1 MKTYCRQEISRGDIY
16 YADLRPVVGSEQGGI
31 RPVLILQN
39 NVGNRHSPTVIAAP
53 ITSKLGKPRLPTH
66 VSLNKHTEGLNR
78 GSTDKVESG
87 GKRVA
92 RTAGDAIKQKAK
104 KEFVKQRQQKRAQN
118 RDTGPEQSQPQQSD
132 PQPQPSEQVPFTE
145 SASPVP
151 NEVGQVTEQNI
162 PVTTQPA
169 SPPDPSLDTHMADA
183 HSQGDTVA
191 HSQYYGRNLSAESTH
206 FPTTDCANSD
216 AKAQNGGGRQNS
228 QSRQQAQ
235 GRQKAIKDA
244 QKSKAQKDEQQKFS
258 TRDQA
263 HQIESSQQRS
273 HGGAEPSAARLNGE
287 KASLGTR
294 SRLESTSQA
303 AQCRTGR
310 ATSNAPA
317 AKEGGSRMLGKK
329 SASKAA
335 HAPKADGNRPK
346 LGSVRQKRKL
356 GIENSRIV
364 QRQVSPAQQAKALAR
379 RKARKEMVKK
389 AGQRTKQAATKAGK
403 ATIRF
408 AQAVGRV
415 ALAAVKGVLAVGG
428 GVILL
433 IVFLCLILVAAIA
446 ASPFG
451 IFFAGGGSQDGVPV
465 SVAVAQVNYAYNET
479 LEELQTAESYDD
491 VVMEGTGADW
501 VDVLAVFAV
510 KVAGSNDADATDVVT
525 LDKNRID
532 RLEAV
537 FWDMNAVAHE
547 VEEIDHPESSEGAD
561 DGYTERI
568 LHITIT
574 GKTAEEM
581 AAEYGFTDQ
590 QLEML
595 QELLE
600 EREMLADLIGSLM
613 NVTADAKEVLLNL
626 PEDLSPER
634 EAVIRAA
641 CSLVGKVN
649 YFWGGKSLV
658 LGWDSRWGRLTEVT
672 AAGSSTTGTYRPY
685 GLDCSGFVDWVFY
698 NATGGEYIIGHG
710 GGAMMQ
716 HSYCTSISWAEAQ
729 IGDLVFYPEDT
740 HVGIVC
746 GWDESGNILI
756 VHCAFSANNVV
767 ITGREGFTSIGRPV
781 FYGGA

>member
-1 MKTYCRQEISRGDIY
+1 MADIKTKGIEKPKVKTSGVVPKEAASIIKKKCQEQQECNAPGQKDPVR
-16 YADLRPVVGSEQGGI
+16 YA
-31 RPVLILQN
+31 
-39 NVGNRHSPTVIAAP
+39 
-53 ITSKLGKPRLPTH
+53 
-66 VSLNKHTEGLNR
+66 
-78 GSTDKVESG
+78 TDKVESG

>member
-1 MKTYCRQEISRGDIY
+1 MADIKTKGSLEKPKVKTSGVVPKEATTIIKEKYQEQQERNAPGQKDPVR
-16 YADLRPVVGSEQGGI
+16 YA
-31 RPVLILQN
+31 
-39 NVGNRHSPTVIAAP
+39 
-53 ITSKLGKPRLPTH
+53 
-66 VSLNKHTEGLNR
+66 
-78 GSTDKVESG
+78 TDKVESG
-87 GKRVA
+87 GKWAA

-104 KEFVKQRQQKRAQN
+104 KEFVKQRQQKRAQR
-118 RDTGPEQSQPQQSD
+118 RDSEPEQSQPQSD
-132 PQPQPSEQVPFTE
+132 PQAQPSEQAPFTE
-145 SASPVP
+145 PASPAS
-151 NEVGQVTEQNI
+151 NEVGQAAEQNI
-162 PVTTQPA
+162 PATTQPA
-169 SPPDPSLDTHMADA
+169 SPPDVSPDTHMVDA
-183 HSQGDTVA
+183 HSHGDTVTPT
-191 HSQYYGRNLSAESTH
+191 QYYGQNLSTESTH
-206 FPTTDCANSD
+206 FSTIDCANSD
-216 AKAQNGGGRQNS
+216 AKAQYGGERQNS

-244 QKSKAQKDEQQKFS
+244 QKSKARKDEQQKFS

-263 HQIESSQQRS
+263 HRIESSQQRP
-273 HGGAEPSAARLNGE
+273 HGGTEPPTARLNCE
-287 KASLGTR
+287 KADSGTR
-294 SRLESTSQA
+294 RTLQV
-303 AQCRTGR
+303 AQRRTGG
-310 ATSNAPA
+310 ATPNAPA
-317 AKEGGSRMLGKK
+317 AKEGGSRTLGKK
-329 SASKAA
+329 SAGKAA
-335 HAPKADGNRPK
+335 HAPKTDGNRPK
-346 LGSVRQKRKL
+346 LGSIRQKRKL
-356 GIENSRIV
+356 AIKNGRIV

-379 RKARKEMVKK
+379 RKAQKEMVKK

-403 ATIRF
+403 LTMRF

-415 ALAAVKGVLAVGG
+415 ALAAIKGVIAAGG

-433 IVFLCLILVAAIA
+433 IVLLCLILVAAIA

-510 KVAGSNDADATDVVT
+510 KVAGSNETDATDVVT
-525 LDKNRID
+525 LDENRID

-537 FWDMNAVAHE
+537 FWDMNAVSHE
-547 VEEIDHPESSEGAD
+547 VETIDHPESSEGAD

-568 LHITIT
+568 LKITIT

-581 AAEYGFTDQ
+581 AVEYGFTDQ

-672 AAGSSTTGTYRPY
+672 AAGSSTSGTYRPY

-698 NATGGEYIIGHG
+698 NATDGEYIIGHG
-710 GGAMMQ
+710 GGAMAQ

-756 VHCAFSANNVV
+756 VHCAFSANNVI
-767 ITGREGFTSIGRPV
+767 ITGQEGFTTIGRPV

>member
-1 MKTYCRQEISRGDIY
+1 MADIKTKGSMEKPKVKTSGFVPKEAASVIKEKYQEQQERNAPGQKGPVR
-16 YADLRPVVGSEQGGI
+16 YA
-31 RPVLILQN
+31 
-39 NVGNRHSPTVIAAP
+39 
-53 ITSKLGKPRLPTH
+53 
-66 VSLNKHTEGLNR
+66 
-78 GSTDKVESG
+78 TDKVESG
-87 GKRVA
+87 SKRAA

-104 KEFVKQRQQKRAQN
+104 KEFVKQRQQKRAQS
-118 RDTGPEQSQPQQSD
+118 RDTGPEQA
-132 PQPQPSEQVPFTE
+132 QPSEQVPFAEPVSPATNE
-145 SASPVP
+145 AGQAAEQHIPTLTQAAS
-151 NEVGQVTEQNI
+151 
-162 PVTTQPA
+162 
-169 SPPDPSLDTHMADA
+169 SPDPSLDTHIADA

-191 HSQYYGRNLSAESTH
+191 SSQYYGRNFSTESARFSTTNCDV
-206 FPTTDCANSD
+206 PD
-216 AKAQNGGGRQNS
+216 AKTQHGGGRQNS
-228 QSRQQAQ
+228 QSRQQTQ

-244 QKSKAQKDEQQKFS
+244 QKSKARKDEQQKFS
-258 TRDQA
+258 ARDQA
-263 HQIESSQQRS
+263 HWIESGQQRTYS
-273 HGGAEPSAARLNGE
+273 GAEPSAVRLNGE
-287 KASLGTR
+287 KVSPGTR
-294 SRLESTSQA
+294 RLGSASQA
-303 AQCRTGR
+303 TQHRTGR
-310 ATSNAPA
+310 ATPSAPA
-317 AKEGGSRMLGKK
+317 AKEGGSKMLGNK
-329 SASKAA
+329 SADKAT
-335 HAPKADGNRPK
+335 HVLKTDGNRPK

-356 GIENSRIV
+356 AIKNGRIV

-379 RKARKEMVKK
+379 RRAQKEMIKK

-403 ATIRF
+403 LTVRF

-415 ALAAVKGVLAVGG
+415 ALAAIKGVIAAGG

-433 IVFLCLILVAAIA
+433 IVLLCLILVAAIA

-451 IFFAGGGSQDGVPV
+451 IFFAGGGSQDGVSV
-465 SVAVAQVNYAYNET
+465 SVAVAQVNYSYNET

-510 KVAGSNDADATDVVT
+510 KVAGSNETDATDVVT
-525 LDKNRID
+525 LDENRID

-537 FWDMNAVAHE
+537 FGDMNTVAHE
-547 VEEIDHPESSEGAD
+547 VETIDHPESSEGAD

-568 LHITIT
+568 LKITIT

-613 NVTADAKEVLLNL
+613 SVTADAKEVLLNL

-672 AAGSSTTGTYRPY
+672 AAGNSTTGTYRPY

-710 GGAMMQ
+710 GGAMAQ
-716 HSYCTSISWAEAQ
+716 HSYCTNISWAEAQ

-756 VHCAFSANNVV
+756 LHCAFSANNVV
-767 ITGREGFTSIGRPV
+767 ITGQEGFTSIGRPV

>member
-1 MKTYCRQEISRGDIY
+1 MADIKTKGSMEKPKVKTSGVVPKEATSIIKEKYKEQQERNAPGQKDPVR
-16 YADLRPVVGSEQGGI
+16 YA
-31 RPVLILQN
+31 
-39 NVGNRHSPTVIAAP
+39 
-53 ITSKLGKPRLPTH
+53 
-66 VSLNKHTEGLNR
+66 
-78 GSTDKVESG
+78 TDKVESG
-87 GKRVA
+87 GKQTA
-92 RTAGDAIKQKAK
+92 RTAGDALKQKAK
-104 KEFVKQRQQKRAQN
+104 KEFVKQRQQKRAQS
-118 RDTGPEQSQPQQSD
+118 RDTGPEQ
-132 PQPQPSEQVPFTE
+132 PSP
-145 SASPVP
+145 AS
-151 NEVGQVTEQNI
+151 NEAGQAAEQNI
-162 PVTTQPA
+162 HASTKPA

-183 HSQGDTVA
+183 YSQGDTVA
-191 HSQYYGRNLSAESTH
+191 PSQYYGRNLSSDSTH
-206 FPTTDCANSD
+206 FSALDRANPEV
-216 AKAQNGGGRQNS
+216 KTQRGGKQQNFQG
-228 QSRQQAQ
+228 RQQAQ

-244 QKSKAQKDEQQKFS
+244 QKTKARKDEQQKFS

-263 HQIESSQQRS
+263 HRIESGQQRS

-287 KASLGTR
+287 NASPGIRRLG
-294 SRLESTSQA
+294 STSQA
-303 AQCRTGR
+303 AQHRTGR
-310 ATSNAPA
+310 ATPNAPT
-317 AKEGGSRMLGKK
+317 AKECGSRMLGNK

-335 HAPKADGNRPK
+335 HVPKMDGNRPK

-356 GIENSRIV
+356 AIKNGRIV

-379 RKARKEMVKK
+379 RRAQKEMVKK
-389 AGQRTKQAATKAGK
+389 AGQRTKQAATKVGK

-415 ALAAVKGVLAVGG
+415 ALAAIKGVIAAGG

-433 IVFLCLILVAAIA
+433 IVLLCLILVAAIA

-491 VVMEGTGADW
+491 VVIEGTGADW

-510 KVAGSNDADATDVVT
+510 KVAGSNDTDATDVVT
-525 LDKNRID
+525 LDENRID

-574 GKTAEEM
+574 GKTAEEA
-581 AAEYGFTDQ
+581 AAEYNFTAQ

-634 EAVIRAA
+634 GAVIRAA

-672 AAGSSTTGTYRPY
+672 AAGNSTTGTYRPY

-698 NATGGEYIIGHG
+698 NATDGEYIIGHG
-710 GGAMMQ
+710 GGAMAQ

-767 ITGREGFTSIGRPV
+767 ITGQEGFTTIGRPV

>member
-1 MKTYCRQEISRGDIY
+1 MADIKTKGSIEKPKVKTSGFAPKEAASIIKEKYQEQQERNAPGQKDPVR
-16 YADLRPVVGSEQGGI
+16 YA
-31 RPVLILQN
+31 
-39 NVGNRHSPTVIAAP
+39 
-53 ITSKLGKPRLPTH
+53 
-66 VSLNKHTEGLNR
+66 
-78 GSTDKVESG
+78 TDKVESG
-87 GKRVA
+87 GKWAA

-104 KEFVKQRQQKRAQN
+104 KEFVKQRQQKRAQS
-118 RDTGPEQSQPQQSD
+118 RDAGPEQSQPQQSD

-151 NEVGQVTEQNI
+151 NEAGQAAEQNI
-162 PVTTQPA
+162 PGTAQLA
-169 SPPDPSLDTHMADA
+169 SPPDSSMDAHIVDA
-183 HSQGDTVA
+183 HSQGVTA
-191 HSQYYGRNLSAESTH
+191 APSQYYGRNLSTESTH
-206 FPTTDCANSD
+206 FSTTDCTNSD

-244 QKSKAQKDEQQKFS
+244 QKSKARKDEQQKFS

-263 HQIESSQQRS
+263 NRIESSQQRS
-273 HGGAEPSAARLNGE
+273 HGGAEPSAAHLNGE
-287 KASLGTR
+287 KASSGTKRLG
-294 SRLESTSQA
+294 SSSQA
-303 AQCRTGR
+303 AQRRIGG
-310 ATSNAPA
+310 ATPNAPA
-317 AKEGGSRMLGKK
+317 AKEGGSRMLGQK

-346 LGSVRQKRKL
+346 LGAVRQKRKL
-356 GIENSRIV
+356 VIKNSRIV

-379 RKARKEMVKK
+379 RKAQKEMIKK

-403 ATIRF
+403 AMIRF

-415 ALAAVKGVLAVGG
+415 ALAAIKGVIAAGG

-433 IVFLCLILVAAIA
+433 IVLLCLILVAAIA

-451 IFFAGGGSQDGVPV
+451 IFFAGGGSEDGVPV

-491 VVMEGTGADW
+491 VVIEGTGADW
-501 VDVLAVFAV
+501 VDILAVFAV

-626 PEDLSPER
+626 PEDLPPER

-649 YFWGGKSLV
+649 YFWGGKNLV

-672 AAGSSTTGTYRPY
+672 AAGNSTTGTYRPY

-767 ITGREGFTSIGRPV
+767 ITGQEGFTTIGRPV

>member
-1 MKTYCRQEISRGDIY
+1 MADIKTKGSMEKPKVNTSGFVPKEATSIIKEKYQEQQERNAPGQKDPVR
-16 YADLRPVVGSEQGGI
+16 YA
-31 RPVLILQN
+31 
-39 NVGNRHSPTVIAAP
+39 
-53 ITSKLGKPRLPTH
+53 
-66 VSLNKHTEGLNR
+66 
-78 GSTDKVESG
+78 TDKVESG

-92 RTAGDAIKQKAK
+92 RTAGDSIKQKAK
-104 KEFVKQRQQKRAQN
+104 KEFAQQRHKKTAQN
-118 RDTGPEQSQPQQSD
+118 QKDTSEPPEVRDTQAPNCPGETPEPTSQSAAQPAPNQDANHTGSYGR
-132 PQPQPSEQVPFTE
+132 TE
-145 SASPVP
+145 S
-151 NEVGQVTEQNI
+151 
-162 PVTTQPA
+162 PA
-169 SPPDPSLDTHMADA
+169 
-183 HSQGDTVA
+183 
-191 HSQYYGRNLSAESTH
+191 QYNRRNLSTTSTE
-206 FPTTDCANSD
+206 FSTTNS
-216 AKAQNGGGRQNS
+216 AHVNRKAQNVGERSKELGH
-228 QSRQQAQ
+228 
-235 GRQKAIKDA
+235 QKAIKDA
-244 QKSKAQKDEQQKFS
+244 QKSKAKRAEQRKFS

-263 HQIESSQQRS
+263 QLIESR
-273 HGGAEPSAARLNGE
+273 RLDAPLSGDRPLPGSGDLRKPMRN
-287 KASLGTR
+287 
-294 SRLESTSQA
+294 TSQA
-303 AQCRTGR
+303 HMGQSGTPDFRI
-310 ATSNAPA
+310 PA
-317 AKEGGSRMLGKK
+317 AKDSALK
-329 SASKAA
+329 SPGQKTGSKAA
-335 HAPKADGNRPK
+335 RSLKVDGNRPK
-346 LGSVRQKRKL
+346 LGTVLRKRTSPFQRGKA
-356 GIENSRIV
+356 V
-364 QRQVSPAQQAKALAR
+364 QRQLSPAQQAKALTR
-379 RKARKEMVKK
+379 RKAQKELVKK
-389 AGQRTKQAATKAGK
+389 AGQRTKQAVAKAGK
-403 ATIRF
+403 ATMRF

-415 ALAAVKGVLAVGG
+415 ALAAIKGVIAAGG

-433 IVFLCLILVAAIA
+433 IVLLCLILVAVIA

-465 SVAVAQVNYAYNET
+465 SVAVAQVNYSYNET

-501 VDVLAVFAV
+501 VDILAVFAV
-510 KVAGSNDADATDVVT
+510 KVAGSNETDATDVVT
-525 LDKNRID
+525 LDENRID

-568 LHITIT
+568 LKITIT

-581 AAEYGFTDQ
+581 AAEYSFTDQ
-590 QLEML
+590 QLEIL

-626 PEDLSPER
+626 PEDLAPER

-672 AAGSSTTGTYRPY
+672 AAGNSTTGTYRPY

-698 NATGGEYIIGHG
+698 NATDGEYIIGHG
-710 GGAMMQ
+710 GGAMAQ
-716 HSYCTSISWAEAQ
+716 HGYCTSITWAEAQ

-756 VHCAFSANNVV
+756 LHCASGYNNVV
-767 ITGREGFTSIGRPV
+767 ITGQEGFTSIGRPI

>member
-1 MKTYCRQEISRGDIY
+1 MADIKTKGIEKPKVKTSGVVPKEAASIIKKKYQEQQECNAPGQKDPVR
-16 YADLRPVVGSEQGGI
+16 YA
-31 RPVLILQN
+31 
-39 NVGNRHSPTVIAAP
+39 
-53 ITSKLGKPRLPTH
+53 
-66 VSLNKHTEGLNR
+66 
-78 GSTDKVESG
+78 TDKVESG

-151 NEVGQVTEQNI
+151 NEVGQVTKQNI

>member
-1 MKTYCRQEISRGDIY
+1 MADIKTKGIEKPKVKTSGVVPKEAASIIKKKYQEQQECNAPGQKDPVR
-16 YADLRPVVGSEQGGI
+16 YA
-31 RPVLILQN
+31 
-39 NVGNRHSPTVIAAP
+39 
-53 ITSKLGKPRLPTH
+53 
-66 VSLNKHTEGLNR
+66 
-78 GSTDKVESG
+78 TDKVESG

-346 LGSVRQKRKL
+346 LGSVRQKRTL

>member
-1 MKTYCRQEISRGDIY
+1 MADIKTKGSIEKPKVKTSGFAPKEAASIIKEKYQEQQERNAPGQKDPVR
-16 YADLRPVVGSEQGGI
+16 YA
-31 RPVLILQN
+31 
-39 NVGNRHSPTVIAAP
+39 
-53 ITSKLGKPRLPTH
+53 
-66 VSLNKHTEGLNR
+66 
-78 GSTDKVESG
+78 TDKVESG
-87 GKRVA
+87 GKWAA

-104 KEFVKQRQQKRAQN
+104 KEFVKQRQQKRAQS
-118 RDTGPEQSQPQQSD
+118 RDAGPEQSQPQQSD

-151 NEVGQVTEQNI
+151 NEAGQAAEQNI
-162 PVTTQPA
+162 PGTAQLA
-169 SPPDPSLDTHMADA
+169 SPPDSSMDAHIVDA
-183 HSQGDTVA
+183 HSQGVTA
-191 HSQYYGRNLSAESTH
+191 APSQYYGRNLSTESTH
-206 FPTTDCANSD
+206 FSTTDCTNSD

-244 QKSKAQKDEQQKFS
+244 QKSKARKDEQQKFS

-263 HQIESSQQRS
+263 NRIESSQQRS
-273 HGGAEPSAARLNGE
+273 HGGAEPSAAHLNGE
-287 KASLGTR
+287 KASSGTKRLG
-294 SRLESTSQA
+294 SSSQA
-303 AQCRTGR
+303 AQRRIGG
-310 ATSNAPA
+310 ATPNAPA

-346 LGSVRQKRKL
+346 LGAVRQKRKL
-356 GIENSRIV
+356 VIKNSRIV

-379 RKARKEMVKK
+379 RKAQKEMIKK

-403 ATIRF
+403 AMIRF

-415 ALAAVKGVLAVGG
+415 ALAAIKGVIAAGG

-433 IVFLCLILVAAIA
+433 IVLLCLILVAAIA

-451 IFFAGGGSQDGVPV
+451 IFFAGGGSEDGVPV

-491 VVMEGTGADW
+491 VVIEGTGADW
-501 VDVLAVFAV
+501 VDILAVFAV

-626 PEDLSPER
+626 PEDLPPER

-658 LGWDSRWGRLTEVT
+658 LGWDSRWGQLRQVT

-685 GLDCSGFVDWVFY
+685 GLDCSGLVDWAFY
-698 NATGGEYIIGHG
+698 NATGGSYIIGHG
-710 GGAMMQ
+710 GGATMQ
-716 HSYCTSISWAEAQ
+716 HSYCTDISWPDAQ
-729 IGDLVFYPEDT
+729 PGDLVFYPDNS

-746 GWDESGNILI
+746 GRDENGNLLVI
-756 VHCAFSANNVV
+756 HCASGANNVV
-767 ITGREGFTSIGRPV
+767 ITGTSGFISVARPDY
-781 FYGGA
+781 FSDN

>member
-1 MKTYCRQEISRGDIY
+1 MLMADIKTKGIEKPKVKTSGVVPKEAASIIKKKYQEQQECNAPGQKDPVR
-16 YADLRPVVGSEQGGI
+16 YA
-31 RPVLILQN
+31 
-39 NVGNRHSPTVIAAP
+39 
-53 ITSKLGKPRLPTH
+53 
-66 VSLNKHTEGLNR
+66 
-78 GSTDKVESG
+78 TDKVESG

-235 GRQKAIKDA
+235 GRPKAIKDA

-685 GLDCSGFVDWVFY
+685 VLDCSGFVDWVFY

>member
-1 MKTYCRQEISRGDIY
+1 MADIKTKGSMDKPKVKTSGVVPKEAASIIKEKYQEQQERNAPGQKDPVR
-16 YADLRPVVGSEQGGI
+16 YA
-31 RPVLILQN
+31 
-39 NVGNRHSPTVIAAP
+39 
-53 ITSKLGKPRLPTH
+53 
-66 VSLNKHTEGLNR
+66 
-78 GSTDKVESG
+78 TDKVESG
-87 GKRVA
+87 GKRAA
-92 RTAGDAIKQKAK
+92 RTAGDTIKQRAK
-104 KEFVKQRQQKRAQN
+104 KEFVKQRQQKRAQS
-118 RDTGPEQSQPQQSD
+118 RDTRPDQSQPQAQL
-132 PQPQPSEQVPFTE
+132 FTE
-145 SASPVP
+145 PASPVS
-151 NEVGQVTEQNI
+151 NEAGKAAEQNI
-162 PVTTQPA
+162 PGTVQPA
-169 SPPDPSLDTHMADA
+169 SPPDPSMDTHMVDA
-183 HSQGDTVA
+183 HSQGDPATP
-191 HSQYYGRNLSAESTH
+191 SQYYGRNLSSDSTR
-206 FPTTDCANSD
+206 FFATDRANPD
-216 AKAQNGGGRQNS
+216 VKIQRGGEQQKLQGRQ
-228 QSRQQAQ
+228 QVQ

-244 QKSKAQKDEQQKFS
+244 QKSKARKDEQQKFS

-273 HGGAEPSAARLNGE
+273 HGGAEPSAARLDGE
-287 KASLGTR
+287 KASPSTR

-303 AQCRTGR
+303 AQRRTGK
-310 ATSNAPA
+310 ATSDAPA
-317 AKEGGSRMLGKK
+317 AKEGGSRMVGKK
-329 SASKAA
+329 SASKAV

-356 GIENSRIV
+356 VIKNSRIV
-364 QRQVSPAQQAKALAR
+364 QRQVSPAQHAKVLAR
-379 RKARKEMVKK
+379 RKAQKEMVKK

-403 ATIRF
+403 ATMRF

-415 ALAAVKGVLAVGG
+415 VMAAVKGVLAAGG

-451 IFFAGGGSQDGVPV
+451 IFFAGGGSEDGVPV

-479 LEELQTAESYDD
+479 LEELQTAENYDD

-501 VDVLAVFAV
+501 VDILAVFAV
-510 KVAGSNDADATDVVT
+510 KVAGSNEADATDVVT
-525 LDKNRID
+525 LDEKRID

-537 FWDMNAVAHE
+537 FWDMNVITHE
-547 VEEIDHPESSEGAD
+547 VEEIDHSASSDGAD

-568 LHITIT
+568 LHITVT
-574 GKTAEEM
+574 SKTAEEM
-581 AAEYGFTDQ
+581 AAEYSFTDQ

-595 QELLE
+595 QGLLE

-658 LGWDSRWGRLTEVT
+658 LGWDSRWGRLAEVT

-698 NATGGEYIIGHG
+698 NATDGEYIIGHG
-710 GGAMMQ
+710 GGAMAQ

-756 VHCAFSANNVV
+756 LHCAFSANNVV
-767 ITGREGFTSIGRPV
+767 ITGQEGFTSIGRPV

>member
-1 MKTYCRQEISRGDIY
+1 MADIKTKGSMDKPKVKTSGFVPREATSIIKEKYQEQQERNAPGQKDPVR
-16 YADLRPVVGSEQGGI
+16 YA
-31 RPVLILQN
+31 
-39 NVGNRHSPTVIAAP
+39 
-53 ITSKLGKPRLPTH
+53 
-66 VSLNKHTEGLNR
+66 
-78 GSTDKVESG
+78 TDKVESG
-87 GKRVA
+87 SKRAA

-104 KEFVKQRQQKRAQN
+104 KEFVKQRQQKKAQS
-118 RDTGPEQSQPQQSD
+118 RDTGPEQFQSQSD
-132 PQPQPSEQVPFTE
+132 PQAQPSEQAPFTE
-145 SASPVP
+145 
-151 NEVGQVTEQNI
+151 
-162 PVTTQPA
+162 PA
-169 SPPDPSLDTHMADA
+169 SPASNEASRSVKQNVSTGTR
-183 HSQGDTVA
+183 S
-191 HSQYYGRNLSAESTH
+191 RNEQ
-206 FPTTDCANSD
+206 
-216 AKAQNGGGRQNS
+216 AKPQN
-228 QSRQQAQ
+228 RQQAQ

-244 QKSKAQKDEQQKFS
+244 QKSREKRAEQHKFS

-263 HQIESSQQRS
+263 QLTGS
-273 HGGAEPSAARLNGE
+273 
-287 KASLGTR
+287 
-294 SRLESTSQA
+294 SRLESSRGGDHALPGAGSQREPLWNS
-303 AQCRTGR
+303 AQAPMGQRGRTDFR
-310 ATSNAPA
+310 IPA
-317 AKEGGSRMLGKK
+317 AKDGGLK
-329 SASKAA
+329 SPSQKPGSKAA
-335 HAPKADGNRPK
+335 RSLKADGNRPK
-346 LGSVRQKRKL
+346 LGTALQKRKTPFQR
-356 GIENSRIV
+356 SKTV
-364 QRQVSPAQQAKALAR
+364 QRQISPAQQAKALAR
-379 RKARKEMVKK
+379 RRAQKELVKK

-403 ATIRF
+403 ATMQF

-415 ALAAVKGVLAVGG
+415 ALAAVKGILAAGG

-433 IVFLCLILVAAIA
+433 IVLLGLILVAAIA

-451 IFFAGGGSQDGVPV
+451 IFFAGGDSQDGVPV
-465 SVAVAQVNYAYNET
+465 SVAVAQVNYTYNET

-491 VVMEGTGADW
+491 VVIEGTGADW

-510 KVAGSNDADATDVVT
+510 KVAGRNDADATDVVT
-525 LDKNRID
+525 LDENRID

-574 GKTAEEM
+574 GKTAEEA

-590 QLEML
+590 QIEML
-595 QELLE
+595 HELLE
-600 EREMLADLIGSLM
+600 ERGMLADLIGSLM
-613 NVTADAKEVLLNL
+613 NITADAKDVLLNL

-710 GGAMMQ
+710 GGAIAQ
-716 HSYCTSISWAEAQ
+716 HSYCTGISWTEAQ

-740 HVGIVC
+740 HVGSVC
-746 GWDESGNILI
+746 GWDESGDILI
-756 VHCAFSANNVV
+756 VHCAFSANDVV
-767 ITGREGFTSIGRPV
+767 ITGQEGFTTIGRPV

>member
-1 MKTYCRQEISRGDIY
+1 MADIKTKGSMEKPKVKISGIVPKEAKSIIKEKYQEQQERNAPGQKDPVR
-16 YADLRPVVGSEQGGI
+16 YA
-31 RPVLILQN
+31 
-39 NVGNRHSPTVIAAP
+39 
-53 ITSKLGKPRLPTH
+53 
-66 VSLNKHTEGLNR
+66 
-78 GSTDKVESG
+78 TDKVEGG
-87 GKRVA
+87 GKRAA

-104 KEFVKQRQQKRAQN
+104 KEFVKQRQQKKAQS
-118 RDTGPEQSQPQQSD
+118 RDSEPEQSQPQSE
-132 PQPQPSEQVPFTE
+132 PQPQPSEQAPLTE
-145 SASPVP
+145 PASPASH
-151 NEVGQVTEQNI
+151 EVGQAAEQNI
-162 PVTTQPA
+162 PATAQPA
-169 SPPDPSLDTHMADA
+169 SLPDSSLETHMGNV
-183 HSQGDTVA
+183 HSQGDTA
-191 HSQYYGRNLSAESTH
+191 TPTQYYGRNLSTESTH
-206 FPTTDCANSD
+206 FSTTNCAD
-216 AKAQNGGGRQNS
+216 PDGKAQHGGKRQNA

-244 QKSKAQKDEQQKFS
+244 QRTKARKDEQQRFN

-263 HQIESSQQRS
+263 HQIESGQQRS
-273 HGGAEPSAARLNGE
+273 HGREEPSAARLNGE
-287 KASLGTR
+287 KASPGTR
-294 SRLESTSQA
+294 RMGSTAQA
-303 AQCRTGR
+303 AQRRTSGS
-310 ATSNAPA
+310 APNVPA

-335 HAPKADGNRPK
+335 HAPKPDGNRPK

-356 GIENSRIV
+356 AIKNSRIV

-379 RKARKEMVKK
+379 RKAQKEMLKK
-389 AGQRTKQAATKAGK
+389 AGQRTKQAAAKAGK
-403 ATIRF
+403 LTMRF

-415 ALAAVKGVLAVGG
+415 ALAAVKGVLAAGG

-433 IVFLCLILVAAIA
+433 IVLLCLILVAAIA

-465 SVAVAQVNYAYNET
+465 SVAVAQVNYAYNEI

-491 VVMEGTGADW
+491 VVIEGTGADW

-510 KVAGSNDADATDVVT
+510 KVAGSNDTDATDVVT
-525 LDKNRID
+525 LDENRID

-537 FWDMNAVAHE
+537 FWDMNTIIHE
-547 VEEIDHPESSEGAD
+547 VDEIDHPESSEGAD

-574 GKTAEEM
+574 GKTAEEA
-581 AAEYGFTDQ
+581 AAEYNFTTQ

-613 NVTADAKEVLLNL
+613 NITADAKDVLLNL

-672 AAGSSTTGTYRPY
+672 AAGNSTTGTYRPY

-710 GGAMMQ
+710 GGAMAQ
-716 HSYCTSISWAEAQ
+716 HGYCTSISWAEAQ

-767 ITGREGFTSIGRPV
+767 ITGQEGFTTIGRPV

>member
-1 MKTYCRQEISRGDIY
+1 M
-16 YADLRPVVGSEQGGI
+16 
-31 RPVLILQN
+31 
-39 NVGNRHSPTVIAAP
+39 
-53 ITSKLGKPRLPTH
+53 
-66 VSLNKHTEGLNR
+66 
-78 GSTDKVESG
+78 
-87 GKRVA
+87 
-92 RTAGDAIKQKAK
+92 
-104 KEFVKQRQQKRAQN
+104 
-118 RDTGPEQSQPQQSD
+118 
-132 PQPQPSEQVPFTE
+132 
-145 SASPVP
+145 
-151 NEVGQVTEQNI
+151 
-162 PVTTQPA
+162 
-169 SPPDPSLDTHMADA
+169 
-183 HSQGDTVA
+183 
-191 HSQYYGRNLSAESTH
+191 
-206 FPTTDCANSD
+206 
-216 AKAQNGGGRQNS
+216 
-228 QSRQQAQ
+228 
-235 GRQKAIKDA
+235 
-244 QKSKAQKDEQQKFS
+244 
-258 TRDQA
+258 
-263 HQIESSQQRS
+263 
-273 HGGAEPSAARLNGE
+273 
-287 KASLGTR
+287 
-294 SRLESTSQA
+294 
-303 AQCRTGR
+303 
-310 ATSNAPA
+310 
-317 AKEGGSRMLGKK
+317 
-329 SASKAA
+329 
-335 HAPKADGNRPK
+335 
-346 LGSVRQKRKL
+346 
-356 GIENSRIV
+356 
-364 QRQVSPAQQAKALAR
+364 
-379 RKARKEMVKK
+379 
-389 AGQRTKQAATKAGK
+389 
-403 ATIRF
+403 IRF

-415 ALAAVKGVLAVGG
+415 ALAAIKGVIAAGG

-433 IVFLCLILVAAIA
+433 IVLLCLILVAAIA

-451 IFFAGGGSQDGVPV
+451 IFFAGGGSEDGVPV

-491 VVMEGTGADW
+491 VVIEGTGADW
-501 VDVLAVFAV
+501 VDILAVFAV

-626 PEDLSPER
+626 PEDLPPER

-672 AAGSSTTGTYRPY
+672 AAGNSTTGTYRPY

-767 ITGREGFTSIGRPV
+767 ITGQEGFTTIGRPV

>member
-1 MKTYCRQEISRGDIY
+1 MADIKTKGSIEKPKVKPSGFAPKEAASIIKEKYQEQQERNAPGQKDPVR
-16 YADLRPVVGSEQGGI
+16 YA
-31 RPVLILQN
+31 
-39 NVGNRHSPTVIAAP
+39 
-53 ITSKLGKPRLPTH
+53 
-66 VSLNKHTEGLNR
+66 
-78 GSTDKVESG
+78 TDKVESG
-87 GKRVA
+87 GKWAA

-104 KEFVKQRQQKRAQN
+104 KEFVKQRQQKRAQS
-118 RDTGPEQSQPQQSD
+118 RDAGPEQSQPQQSD

-145 SASPVP
+145 SASPGP
-151 NEVGQVTEQNI
+151 TEAGQAAEQNI
-162 PVTTQPA
+162 PGTAQLA
-169 SPPDPSLDTHMADA
+169 SPPDSSMDAHIVDA
-183 HSQGDTVA
+183 HSQGVTA
-191 HSQYYGRNLSAESTH
+191 APSQYYGRNLSTESTH
-206 FPTTDCANSD
+206 FSTTDCTNSD

-244 QKSKAQKDEQQKFS
+244 QKSKARKDEQQKFS

-263 HQIESSQQRS
+263 NRIESSQQRS
-273 HGGAEPSAARLNGE
+273 HGGAEPSAAHLNGE
-287 KASLGTR
+287 KASSGTKRLG
-294 SRLESTSQA
+294 SSSQA
-303 AQCRTGR
+303 AQRRIGG
-310 ATSNAPA
+310 ATPNAPA

-346 LGSVRQKRKL
+346 LGAVRQKRKL
-356 GIENSRIV
+356 VIKNSRIV

-379 RKARKEMVKK
+379 RKAQKEMIKK

-403 ATIRF
+403 AMIRF

-415 ALAAVKGVLAVGG
+415 ALAAIKGVIAAGG

-433 IVFLCLILVAAIA
+433 IVLLCLILVAAIA

-451 IFFAGGGSQDGVPV
+451 IFFAGGGSEDGVPV

-491 VVMEGTGADW
+491 VVIEGTGADW
-501 VDVLAVFAV
+501 VDILAVFAV

-626 PEDLSPER
+626 PEDLPPER

-672 AAGSSTTGTYRPY
+672 AAGNSTTGTYRPY

-767 ITGREGFTSIGRPV
+767 ITGQEGFTTIGRPV